1 VLLENLWKIVYDV
14 SELMEPTEIFFQ
26 RLIMFM
32 IDLLDF
38 MELLNCI

>member
-1 VLLENLWKIVYDV
+1 MKIAEKHSDDV
-14 SELMEPTEIFFQ
+14 SELMEPTGIFW

-38 MELLNCI
+38 MGLLNCM